1 MFYVKVSGK
10 ACRMRA
16 FLSRDW
22 KEGRSKHAGKSDTS
36 PGAGSAQPLRQ
47 KRVDRYGIS
56 LGGGVLRVA

>member
-22 KEGRSKHAGKSDTS
+22 KEEGVNMPERVIQAQGLEVHS
-36 PGAGSAQPLRQ
+36 P
-47 KRVDRYGIS
+47 
-56 LGGGVLRVA
+56 

>member
-1 MFYVKVSGK
+1 
-10 ACRMRA
+10 MRA